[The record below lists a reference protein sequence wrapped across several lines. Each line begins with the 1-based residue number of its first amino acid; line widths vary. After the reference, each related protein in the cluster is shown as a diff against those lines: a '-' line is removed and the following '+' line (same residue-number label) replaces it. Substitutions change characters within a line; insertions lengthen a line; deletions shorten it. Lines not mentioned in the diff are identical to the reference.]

1 MVYVDI
7 RQFLCLCK
15 TNDTTQKIKFSI
27 KDLVTFTEDALNK
40 KRHFFVQC
48 EQIKGGR
55 IIGGDENVS

>member
-1 MVYVDI
+1 M
-7 RQFLCLCK
+7 
-15 TNDTTQKIKFSI
+15 KISI